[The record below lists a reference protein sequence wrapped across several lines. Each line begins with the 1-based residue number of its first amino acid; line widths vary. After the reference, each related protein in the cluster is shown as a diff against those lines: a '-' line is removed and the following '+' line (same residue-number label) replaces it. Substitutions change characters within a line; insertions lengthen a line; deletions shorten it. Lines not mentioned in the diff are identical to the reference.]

1 MIDDARPRPASAS
14 TQRPASRVQAAL
26 GLLAMALAGSWAG
39 YFLFTGMPQ
48 LTLHVFPRTLTL
60 HIMVVVV
67 ALVYLAYLAI
77 ARRLP
82 GGSPLD
88 LPVLG
93 VIGAY
98 AIATYASVSWRASL
112 EPALQVGV
120 AIVAFYA
127 LADLPLLS
135 AGRLRRAFILTGTAL
150 SLYALWV
157 VGNDYADYLRLANK
171 VDGLS
176 WSNIF
181 PATVPRVHD
190 VSDHPNVLAMLLT
203 LFMPFFA
210 MAAYRSTTRWERAG
224 GFVAL
229 FVGGWAI
236 FLTLSRGGWAG
247 VATGV
252 AFTIAAGW
260 LTVRAYDREGEG
272 RPLTWET
279 FVPSGFSPTALAA
292 VGGAI
297 ALVFFGTLAFLS
309 SSSTRPGWL
318 FRASLSARQDAW
330 HAGRDIFT
338 DHWLTGA
345 GPNVFGLLFPQ
356 YSEHAAQFVVH
367 TQHAHNGFLQ
377 VADDAGLIGL
387 LAIAALGIAT
397 ALMLWRTWRAGSL
410 EQRLL
415 AVACGGA
422 LIGFSTHNMVDAG
435 NIWKAP
441 GIALAFVAAIIARNY
456 MEAVGRRADEVAGGT
471 TSANRKLAGVSDAGT
486 ARRAPTMRI
495 ASLGARVALLVL
507 IAVPLVA
514 WYRIDTAH
522 RQYWKG
528 LEHWNEGEAGAIERL
543 QEAVNRDSS
552 MPVYQLMLGQAQ
564 ATAYDQ
570 GGRTDDL
577 LLTRAIVHL
586 ERAAELDSRSD
597 LARANLARVYEFAGR
612 DADAAAQAQIV
623 RLSTYHVA
631 PVLVAGEVYEDLH
644 RDVDAIST
652 YGQVIS
658 MDAGLANST
667 FFQATEFR
675 RAHLDA
681 ILKASVIGINPC
693 TFGAYLIE
701 GHRFDAQTSL
711 AGLDDAAKGCQ
722 YLAYAGGA
730 NDLSL
735 RVNLARILMQQ
746 GDMPAAFGHLDYAVN
761 RQPDFGPARTELGRW
776 YQTQGDIEAA
786 RHQWVVGSQLDELQS
801 AQLLGASYPAGQV
814 PSQVRNR
821 LEDLLTT
828 QGSSI
833 QNDIVS
839 VLYYRL
845 RYGRLSPVFALIPG
859 DWSTAVP
866 RPYASAQA
874 ALAQWDRD
882 AGR

>member
-1 MIDDARPRPASAS
+1 MRGESASAMQS
-14 TQRPASRVQAAL
+14 SSMSRTAL
-26 GLLAMALAGSWAG
+26 RLLATALAGSWAG

-60 HIMVVVV
+60 HVLVLVV
-67 ALVYLAYLAI
+67 ALLYVSYLAI

-88 LPVLG
+88 GPVLG
-93 VIGAY
+93 VIAAY
-98 AIATYASVSWRASL
+98 VLATYTSLSWRASL
-112 EPALQVGV
+112 EPTLQIGA
-120 AIVAFYA
+120 AIIAFYA
-127 LADLPLLS
+127 LADLPFLS
-135 AGRLRRAFILTGTAL
+135 AAQLRRAFVLLGVAL
-150 SLYALWV
+150 SIYTLWV
-157 VGNDYADYLRLANK
+157 VGNDYADYLRLASK

-176 WSNIF
+176 ASNIF

-210 MAAYRSTTRWERAG
+210 LSAYKSTWWWERAV
-224 GFVAL
+224 GFFAL

-247 VATGV
+247 VAAGV
-252 AFTIAAGW
+252 AFTMAGAW
-260 LTVRAYDREGEG
+260 VTVRAFERERDG

-279 FVPSGFSPTALAA
+279 FVPAGFSPTALAA
-292 VGGAI
+292 VGGAL

-309 SSSTRPGWL
+309 SASTRPGWL
-318 FRASLSARQDAW
+318 FRSSLSARQDAW
-330 HAGRDIFT
+330 HVGRDIFT
-338 DHWLTGA
+338 DHPLTGA

-356 YSEHAAQFVVH
+356 YSQHAAQFVVH

-387 LAIAALGIAT
+387 LAIAALGIVA
-397 ALMLWRTWRAGSL
+397 AMMLWRTWRVGSL
-410 EQRLL
+410 EQRL
-415 AVACGGA
+415 VAIASAGA
-422 LIGFSTHNMVDAG
+422 LVGFSTHNMVDAG

-441 GIALAFVAAIIARNY
+441 GIALAFVGAIIARNY
-456 MEAVGRRADEVAGGT
+456 MEAVA
-471 TSANRKLAGVSDAGT
+471 ANRAVAGVSGEGT
-486 ARRAPTMRI
+486 PPRAPTVRF
-495 ASLGARVALLVL
+495 AFLGVRVALLVL
-507 IAVPLVA
+507 IAVPFLA
-514 WYRIDTAH
+514 WYRVDAAH

-528 LEHWNEGEAGAIERL
+528 MEHWNEGEPGAIERL

-564 ATAYDQ
+564 ATAYDA
-570 GGRTDDL
+570 GGRTDDA
-577 LLTRAIVHL
+577 LLTRARIHL
-586 ERAAELDSRSD
+586 ERAVELDSRSD
-597 LARANLARVYEFAGR
+597 LARANLARVYAFLGR
-612 DADAAAQAQIV
+612 DADAAAQAQIT

-644 RDVDAIST
+644 RDADAIST

-667 FFQATEFR
+667 FWQGTEFR
-675 RAHLDA
+675 RTHLDE

-701 GHRFDAQTSL
+701 GHRFDPQSSL
-711 AGLDDAAKGCQ
+711 AGLDEAAKGCQ
-722 YLAYAGGA
+722 YLAFTGAA
-730 NDLSL
+730 NDLNL
-735 RVNLARILMQQ
+735 RVNLGRILMQQ
-746 GDMPAAFGHLDYAVN
+746 GDLPGAFGHLEYAVN

-776 YQTQGDIEAA
+776 YQAQGDINAA
-786 RHQWVVGSQLDELQS
+786 RHQWVVG
-801 AQLLGASYPAGQV
+801 AQLEELESAVLLGNSYPAGQV
-814 PSQVRNR
+814 PSQVRDR
-821 LEDLLTT
+821 LEELLKTR
-828 QGSSI
+828 GSSI

-839 VLYYRL
+839 VLYYRM
-845 RYGRLSPVFALIPG
+845 RYGRLSPVLALIPG

-866 RPYASAQA
+866 RPYADAQA
-874 ALAQWDRD
+874 ALVRWDGE